1 MALRVKNKTNIKTH
15 TFPNGFRLIYEPPQT
30 TLPITSIYTYCDIG
44 SAYETDDCR
53 GVSHFIEHM
62 CFKGTK
68 KIPSPQGIFSEY
80 DNVGAFFNAT
90 TDKRY
95 TVYTIK
101 TRDEYSKHCIQIM
114 SDMLLNSIFNKKE
127 FEKEERVVIE
137 ENIRANEE
145 AAGILDDMTEEM
157 MYKGSSYAFPVDSID
172 YHKNIRF
179 SYEKVVEIYRGFYLP
194 ERMILSIVSN
204 VPFNE
209 IVKSLETSY
218 FAKTFGAN
226 RITVGSGGERMNS
239 GTLVKELL
247 LQKHNIHFSNITQ
260 NDIQYNIQ
268 TKPGTSTIHLNIA
281 FRTCNRYSHD
291 KYVLN
296 MLKHILGGSLG
307 SRLSLILREKNGLTY
322 TSDVYTDYN
331 EFSGQFVIYAQVDQD
346 KIIYN
351 KTNSLTKVPE
361 LGRSPTLTFGSRLA
375 PNDKSNKTKG
385 KTNKNKGVLPLII
398 GLLNDLVKNGI
409 TESELTTTKKN
420 IFGKMTIRLEDT
432 SIQASNNGFEYLV
445 NGGNANIITP
455 YSQIYDTHLK
465 EITKK
470 QIDDIIIKYFKRSCM
485 NVALVGGKNPSEDMV
500 RRECEKYNL

>member
-1 MALRVKNKTNIKTH
+1 MALRDKIATNIKTH

-101 TRDEYSKHCIQIM
+101 TRDEYSKHSIQIL

-157 MYKGSSYAFPVDSID
+157 MFKGSSYAFPVDSID

-179 SYEKVVEIYRGFYLP
+179 SYEKVIEMYRGFYLP

-218 FAKTFGAN
+218 FAKSFKYN
-226 RITVGSGGERMNS
+226 N
-239 GTLVKELL
+239 KQKNHNKLL
-247 LQKHNIHFSNITQ
+247 LQKHNIHYSNITQ
-260 NDIQYNIQ
+260 NNIQYNIQ
-268 TKPGTSTIHLNIA
+268 TKPGISTIHLNIA
-281 FRTCNRYSHD
+281 FRTCNQYSHD

-296 MLKHILGGSLG
+296 TLKHILGGSLG
-307 SRLSLILREKNGLTY
+307 SRLSVLLREKNGLTY

-331 EFSGQFVIYAQVDQD
+331 EYSGQFVIYAQVDQD

-351 KTNSLTKVPE
+351 K
-361 LGRSPTLTFGSRLA
+361 
-375 PNDKSNKTKG
+375 PNDKTNKAKD
-385 KTNKNKGVLPLII
+385 KTNKPNGVLPLII

-420 IFGKMTIRLEDT
+420 IFGKMSIRLEDT
-432 SIQASNNGFEYLV
+432 SVQASNNGFEYLV
-445 NGGNANIITP
+445 NGGNADIITP
-455 YSQIYDTHLK
+455 YSQIYDRHLK
-465 EITKK
+465 DITKK

-485 NVALVGGKNPSEDMV
+485 NVALIGGKNPSEDMI
-500 RRECEKYNL
+500 RTECEKYII

>member
-1 MALRVKNKTNIKTH
+1 MVLRDKNATNIKTH
-15 TFPNGFRLIYEPPQT
+15 SFPNGFRLIYEPPKT

-44 SAYETDDCR
+44 SAYENDDCR

-90 TDKRY
+90 TNKRY

-137 ENIRANEE
+137 ENIRANED

-157 MYKGSSYAFPVDSID
+157 MFKGSSYAFPVDSID

-179 SYEKVVEIYRGFYLP
+179 SYEKVIEMYRGFYLP
-194 ERMILSIVSN
+194 DRMILSIVSN

-218 FAKTFGAN
+218 FAKTFKHN
-226 RITVGSGGERMNS
+226 NNQKNHNKLI
-239 GTLVKELL
+239 
-247 LQKHNIHFSNITQ
+247 LQKHNIHYSNIMQ

-281 FRTCNRYSHD
+281 FRTCNRYSRD

-296 MLKHILGGSLG
+296 LLKQILSGSLG
-307 SRLSLILREKNGLTY
+307 SRLSVLLREKNGLTY

-331 EFSGQFVIYAQVDQD
+331 EYSGQFVIYAQVDQD

-351 KTNSLTKVPE
+351 KTDDK
-361 LGRSPTLTFGSRLA
+361 
-375 PNDKSNKTKG
+375 PN
-385 KTNKNKGVLPLII
+385 KTNKKKGVLPLII

-409 TESELTTTKKN
+409 TESELITTKKN

-432 SIQASNNGFEYLV
+432 NIQASNNGFEYLV
-445 NGGNANIITP
+445 NGGNADIITP
-455 YSQIYDTHLK
+455 YSQIYDIHLK

-470 QIDDIIIKYFKRSCM
+470 QIDDVIIKYFKRSGM
-485 NVALVGGKNPSEDMV
+485 NVALIGGKNPSEDMV
-500 RRECEKYNL
+500 RIECENLT